1 MHAMV
6 SMFIYVASTFEE
18 KLQVTVVG
26 SSGEL
31 SSECKRYKININAQY

>member
-6 SMFIYVASTFEE
+6 SMFTYVVSTFDE

-26 SSGEL
+26 SFGEV
-31 SSECKRYKININAQY
+31 SSECKRYKININTQ